1 MKLYRIYDVTNSTT
15 VANAIPEHNQAL
27 EVLQLYELDNPQNKY
42 EIESYTKYTVT
53 GLGRDPDL
61 HEPKA

>member
-1 MKLYRIYDVTNSTT
+1 MKLYRIYDTTTCNT
-15 VANAIPEHNQAL
+15 VANAIPELEHAH
-27 EVLQLYELDNPQNKY
+27 EVLQLYQLDNPYNKY